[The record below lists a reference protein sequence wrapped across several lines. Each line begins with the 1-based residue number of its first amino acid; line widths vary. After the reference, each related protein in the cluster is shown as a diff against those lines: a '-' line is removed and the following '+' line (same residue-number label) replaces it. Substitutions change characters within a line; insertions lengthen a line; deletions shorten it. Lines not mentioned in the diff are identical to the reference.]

1 MKNIFKALTILIL
14 ILGTGQL
21 NAQIDTIDFTLSS
34 EKINTSGQ
42 DVIVS
47 STVEKSGNTLI
58 WNQQTDNGVNANT
71 FTIISNSGN
80 WNQELS
86 TGTITYN
93 MVIDQYDCELVLTGQ
108 ENRLSALLTIG
119 VSGADPREVIIHID
133 NITYQ

>member
-14 ILGTGQL
+14 ILGASQL
-21 NAQIDTIDFTLSS
+21 SAQIDTIGFTLNS
-34 EKINTSGQ
+34 EKITTSGQ

-58 WNQQTDNGVNANT
+58 WNQKTDNGVNANA

-80 WNQELS
+80 WDQELS
-86 TGTITYN
+86 TGSITYK
-93 MVIDQYDCELVLTGQ
+93 MVIDQYDCELVLIGQ
-108 ENRLSALLTIG
+108 ENRLSALLTLG
-119 VSGADPREVIIHID
+119 TSGADPREVLIHID